1 MYPENNSANS
11 QTASL
16 SGMLFNHRRFAPWY
30 DDRADYNTDAKSY
43 YDYLARTN
51 KLLDA
56 ISDLM
61 NGLLKREIS
70 FSDTDTIDFNKS
82 GDWEDNDTIDVNA
95 DVKISSK
102 TETSENGQLHFNNGI
117 KLFDDGLFVRDTEN
131 TYDDLSLDLSQ
142 RGINVKW
149 FGAKG
154 DNITDDTKAFKDAI
168 NKARYNFINNSSNSN
183 VIIVP
188 NGNYVIS
195 DTLIIPPY
203 LKLKSMGNTR
213 LLINNLKSSIK
224 IDYFE
229 EDYDNEIISNYIKQG
244 YTRGYILDGNS
255 GGLSIIYNAVNDVTN
270 THSTGVIIGSD
281 SNKSLPV
288 ARLSLNNVFIS
299 GFNYGLQIIG
309 NNNFLLSFYNMH
321 IELNKNN
328 VLIGGYDNTKNTINS
343 GENINF
349 YSSVISSATN
359 NFVFNING
367 FDINLYGVSIDYSKV
382 AFKFYR
388 SGSNVSMYG
397 GHVEDNNQYVNL
409 EEIKDIYPTDSYP
422 NINFIDTKFYF
433 YGEFK
438 TLFVSKI
445 GNPPSLINLDNV
457 HMLGGFL
464 TDSDYLSTDG
474 FNFIT
479 QYVNT
484 GSHRMTPI
492 SPQLNPIIGYD
503 YSSSN
508 NFRIV
513 NGGYGETTDIT
524 TNVPNS
530 RYYKA
535 VELVGIDN
543 HLNFVKIDTPYYP
556 INGRQEIY
564 WKVPYYTDKG
574 STFTNMSVFIT
585 FKDKDDNVIKKTE
598 GELQSPGTGELGK
611 WIFRYGMIRKI
622 PINAT
627 TFSVEVSMGSAFK
640 DSRKLIGPLNINLI

>member
-1 MYPENNSANS
+1 MTKIDLGRITPTYRGDYDSTVSYNELDIVYDDTIGKSFIAKQASKGKDLPVDKENEYWGIIAKQGPKGTTGEIGPKGEPGKDGIVPDFGNTSDLLPNNSDTVVGKLNGEF
-11 QTASL
+11 T
-16 SGMLFNHRRFAPWY
+16 
-30 DDRADYNTDAKSY
+30 DR
-43 YDYLARTN
+43 
-51 KLLDA
+51 
-56 ISDLM
+56 
-61 NGLLKREIS
+61 GL
-70 FSDTDTIDFNKS
+70 
-82 GDWEDNDTIDVNA
+82 
-95 DVKISSK
+95 
-102 TETSENGQLHFNNGI
+102 
-117 KLFDDGLFVRDTEN
+117 
-131 TYDDLSLDLSQ
+131 
-142 RGINVKW
+142 NVKW
-149 FGAKG
+149 FGAVG
-154 DNITDDTKAFKDAI
+154 DGIADDTKAFKDTI
-168 NKARYNFINNSSNSN
+168 NKARENFINNKSNSN

-188 NGNYVIS
+188 NGNYIIS

-203 LKLKSMGNTR
+203 LKLKSTGNAR

-224 IDYFE
+224 IDYFD
-229 EDYDNEIISNYIKQG
+229 EDYDNETIRNYIKQG

-281 SNKSLPV
+281 TNNILPI

-299 GFNYGLQIIG
+299 GFNYGIQIIG

-328 VLIGGYDNTKNTINS
+328 VLIGGYDNTKNSINS

-359 NFVFNING
+359 NFVFNTNG
-367 FDINLYGVSIDYSKV
+367 FDINLYGVSVDYSRV

-397 GHVEDNNQYVNL
+397 GHMEDNKQYVNL
-409 EEIKDIYPTDSYP
+409 EDIKDIYATDSYP

-433 YGEFK
+433 FGEFN
-438 TLFVSKI
+438 TLFMSKI

-457 HMLGGFL
+457 HMLGPFL
-464 TDSDYLSTDG
+464 TNSDYLSTEG

-513 NGGYGETTDIT
+513 NGNYGEVTDIT
-524 TNVPNS
+524 SNVPNS

-535 VELVGIDN
+535 IELVGSDN
-543 HLNFVKIDTPYYP
+543 HSNFIKVNTPYYS
-556 INGRQEIY
+556 INGHQEIY
-564 WKVPYYTDKG
+564 WKIPYYTDEG
-574 STFTNMSVFIT
+574 SKFTNMSVFIT
-585 FKDKDDNVIKKTE
+585 FKDNNGNVIETTD
-598 GELQSPGTGELGK
+598 GELKSPGTGELGK
-611 WIFRYGMIRKI
+611 WIFRYGIVRKI
-622 PINAT
+622 PINAV
-627 TFSVEVSMGSAFK
+627 TFSLEVGIGSAFK
-640 DSRKLIGPLNINLI
+640 DSRKLIGPLNVNLI